1 MSTPLIVQN
10 ITADVE
16 SVGVKTFSI
25 PIPTGLVTGNVLLL
39 MLMGNGTQGYQYLLP
54 TGWVFISTNKLAGN
68 ARGAIIGKTVEG
80 NESGNLT
87 ILTDFQSVANAYSL
101 YEIQGS
107 SLSVIEAGVTAT
119 GSYGPNPPSLT
130 LSNASGNNLWI
141 AAAITA
147 DFATNESATGY
158 TIITKRVNAEGNIF
172 YVSASKTSVNDT
184 EDPSSFITSVF
195 QSSVA
200 YTIAIPEALSSP
212 AVTVDDSAF
221 EPGKAITGTYAN
233 YASAPTAVT
242 LTDSAGNRLTP
253 AVTINDTAKTFSTA
267 YPARITT
274 GTGTTLL
281 RGPVTVELT

>member
-39 MLMGNGTQGYQYLLP
+39 MLMGNSDQNYQYLLP
-54 TGWVFISTNKLAGN
+54 TGWVFISVTKVSGN
-68 ARGAIIGKTVEG
+68 SRGAIIGKVVEG

-87 ILTDFQSVANAYSL
+87 ILTNFQSLANAYSL

-119 GSYGPNPPSLT
+119 GSNHPDPPSLT

-147 DFATNESATGY
+147 TAETNENDYSY
-158 TIITKRVNAEGNIF
+158 TLITKRVNAEGNIF

-184 EDPSSFITSVF
+184 EDPSSFITGVF
-195 QSSVA
+195 QGSIA

-212 AVTVDDSAF
+212 SVTLDDSAF

-233 YASAPTAVT
+233 YASAPTVVT
-242 LTDSAGNRLTP
+242 LTDSAGNTLTP
-253 AVTINDTAKTFSTA
+253 AVTINDNAKTFSTA

-281 RGPVTVELT
+281 RGSVTLELT